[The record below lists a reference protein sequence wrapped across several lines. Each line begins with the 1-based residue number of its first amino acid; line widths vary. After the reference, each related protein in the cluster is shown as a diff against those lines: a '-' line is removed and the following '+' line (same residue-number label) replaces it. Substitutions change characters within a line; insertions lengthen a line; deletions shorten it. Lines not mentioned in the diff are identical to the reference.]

1 MSVRFIFL
9 RPRDVYDTTAFKGRV
24 LPTGVAGD
32 GPRQSGSL
40 VHHRP
45 MTLYEPFANSIGCCV
60 RILSRLVR
68 VLGTPRLPQSCS
80 GLIMRKVISEL
91 DDEHRAV
98 LLEIADFGT
107 AVFSSGLVVAILK
120 SVVDLVV

>member
-1 MSVRFIFL
+1 
-9 RPRDVYDTTAFKGRV
+9 
-24 LPTGVAGD
+24 
-32 GPRQSGSL
+32 
-40 VHHRP
+40 

-68 VLGTPRLPQSCS
+68 VIGTPRLPRSCS
-80 GLIMRKVISEL
+80 GELIMRKVISEP

>member
-1 MSVRFIFL
+1 
-9 RPRDVYDTTAFKGRV
+9 
-24 LPTGVAGD
+24 
-32 GPRQSGSL
+32 
-40 VHHRP
+40 
-45 MTLYEPFANSIGCCV
+45 MTRYEPFAIGIGCCV

-68 VLGTPRLPQSCS
+68 VIGTPRLPRSCS
-80 GLIMRKVISEL
+80 DGGLIMRKVVSEL